1 MHLALQAVASKRN
14 DFTQSGVTVVQPLIL
29 LAEDHEANINTFSS
43 YLIAKG
49 FDLIL
54 ARNGLEAVARAKADK
69 PDLILMDIQMP
80 HMSGLEAI
88 RKIRE
93 DADTAVSQIPIV
105 AVTALAMPG
114 DKEACLE
121 AGANGYL
128 SKPISLRRLVDT
140 IQSQLTFA
148 ERKNTVKV

>member
-1 MHLALQAVASKRN
+1 
-14 DFTQSGVTVVQPLIL
+14 
-29 LAEDHEANINTFSS
+29 
-43 YLIAKG
+43 
-49 FDLIL
+49 
-54 ARNGLEAVARAKADK
+54 VARARADK

-80 HMSGLEAI
+80 QMNGLEAM

-93 DADTAVSQIPIV
+93 DEDTAVAQVPII

-128 SKPISLRRLVDT
+128 SKPVSLRRLVET
-140 IQSQLTFA
+140 IQTHLNGAPQKKSSA
-148 ERKNTVKV
+148 V